1 MSLTTSLDGF
11 TVTAMALAVI
21 LSALVSL
28 VGSSAR
34 RRAVMMAEASARDLC
49 ELTGILN
56 PMELQD
62 IFGPPNLSKIW
73 QNLTLQR
80 VLEERRPIGHLM
92 SGQGIDWACI
102 IVALASFFSEYFLV
116 EIGLLVALGVQ
127 VAGWVY
133 STKLP
138 Q

>member
-1 MSLTTSLDGF
+1 MSLSTNLDPF
-11 TVTAMALAVI
+11 TVTAIALAVL
-21 LSALVSL
+21 LSSLVSL
-28 VGSSAR
+28 IGSAAR
-34 RRAVMMAEASARDLC
+34 RRSVMMAEASVRDLC

-62 IFGPPNLSKIW
+62 IFGPPNLNRVW

-80 VLEERRPIGHLM
+80 VLEERRPLGHLM

-102 IVALASFFSEYFLV
+102 LVALASFFSGNFLI
-116 EIGLLVALGVQ
+116 EISLLVALGVQ
-127 VAGWVY
+127 LAGWIY
-133 STKLP
+133 SAKLP